1 MTETTPPVTPGEP
14 STLPTEARAMTR
26 LVLDKFLEHRMA
38 VAGAVV
44 IFAFV
49 TIALG
54 ADLIARLT
62 GLDPNTQ
69 DILARYSPSSSSH
82 WLGTDEIGRDVFIRL
97 IYGGRISL
105 LVAFVSAAAAML
117 IGVVVGSTAG
127 YFGGF
132 LDTALMRFT
141 DALLALPLI
150 PIMIILSAID
160 FGKVPGLAWLLDG
173 KDSSVLKMIFIFTLF
188 SWMTQARLVRSAVLS
203 NREQEYVLA
212 AKISGMSHLRVIFE
226 EILPN
231 VLSPVIVS
239 VTLGVGHAILFEA
252 ALSFLGLGIQP
263 PTASWGNMLN
273 NALEMIYNA
282 PSLVA
287 LPGMLIFL
295 VVVSFNFLGDGLQ
308 DALDPKAIR
317 R

>member
-1 MTETTPPVTPGEP
+1 MTETTPLTPLDEP
-14 STLPTEARAMTR
+14 STLSTEARTMTR
-26 LVLDKFLEHRMA
+26 LVLDTFLEHRMA
-38 VAGAVV
+38 VASV
-44 IFAFV
+44 IIILAFV
-49 TIALG
+49 AIALG
-54 ADLIARLT
+54 ADLIAKLT
-62 GLDPNTQ
+62 GLDPNAQ
-69 DILARYSPSSSSH
+69 DILTRYSPSSAKH
-82 WLGTDEIGRDVFIRL
+82 WLGTDEVGRDVLIRL

-117 IGVVVGSTAG
+117 IGIAVGSVAG

-132 LDTALMRFT
+132 LDTALMRLT

-150 PIMIILSAID
+150 PIMIILAAID

-173 KDSSVLKMIFIFTLF
+173 QDSSVLKMILIFTLF
-188 SWMTQARLVRSAVLS
+188 SWMTQARLVRSAVLA
-203 NREQEYVLA
+203 NREQEYILA
-212 AKISGMSHLRVIFE
+212 AKISGMSHRRVIFE
-226 EILPN
+226 EMLPN

-273 NALEMIYNA
+273 NALEMIYTA
-282 PSLVA
+282 PTLIA
-287 LPGMLIFL
+287 LPGILIFL

-308 DALDPKAIR
+308 DALDPKAIKR
-317 R
+317 